1 MISTKLATFSVYEAQ
16 TTKGEDLN
24 TYQGL
29 ANQSRNHDTIDLP
42 DPARKQ
48 TTTGAANLREQTTE
62 ANDGSQNQ
70 RRKQSGESMRR
81 LEKQRANEAERRKP
95 SGAGTRLDA
104 PPGRRR
110 RM

>member
-1 MISTKLATFSVYEAQ
+1 MPGFSMISTKLATFSVYEAQ

-29 ANQSRNHDTIDLP
+29 ANQSRN
-42 DPARKQ
+42 RKQ